1 MLELLSAAIALI
13 GSTIAGIWDLKT
25 TEIPDEIP
33 DVMIILG
40 LTIVFIESVF
50 SSNYWYLIN
59 SLIYGIGF
67 FCFGFLMYYLGQ
79 WGGGDA
85 KILSAIGFL
94 LPFSPLPYDYL
105 FPFPISFLFN
115 VFIIGAVYMLA
126 YAFIFALINRNVISK
141 FVKDIKGSR
150 KVLSIGSIILLI
162 SFLALNWFFS
172 NYLLNEQNVLSIV
185 YNSLLLLFA
194 SISLFILFKFAR
206 SVENF
211 GFKMKVP
218 VSKLKVGD
226 VLLDSKVFE
235 GITEKELKKIRRS
248 GKRYVWVKEGV
259 RFGLAFPI
267 ALIFTLF
274 FGDSILFLI
283 RFLF

>member
-1 MLELLSAAIALI
+1 MLELISAAIALI

-40 LTIVFIESVF
+40 LTIAFIESVF
-50 SSNYWYLIN
+50 TSNYSYLL
-59 SLIYGIGF
+59 SSVIYGVGF

-85 KILSAIGFL
+85 KILSAVGFL
-94 LPFSPLPYDYL
+94 LPFSPFPHDYL

-115 VFIIGAVYMLA
+115 VFIVGAVYMLA
-126 YAFIFALINRNVISK
+126 YAFIFAFINKTIVSK
-141 FVKDIKGSR
+141 FVKDLKGSQ
-150 KVLSIGSIILLI
+150 KILSIGSIVLLVC
-162 SFLALNWFFS
+162 FLGLNWFFS
-172 NYLLNEQNVLSIV
+172 VYLLGEKNILSII
-185 YNSLLLLFA
+185 YNSVLLLIG
-194 SISLFILFKFAR
+194 SISLFLLFKFAR
-206 SVENF
+206 AVENF
-211 GFKMKVP
+211 GFKMKIP
-218 VSKLKVGD
+218 ISKLKVGD

-235 GITEKELKKIRRS
+235 GITEKELNKIRRS
-248 GKRYVWVKEGV
+248 GKKHVWVKEGV
-259 RFGLAFPI
+259 RFGLAFPL

-283 RFLF
+283 KLFI